1 MNDQQLRRLQA
12 LSLEMAAYFAAF
24 CRRQGLTCYLC
35 GGGCIGAVRH
45 GGFIPWD
52 DDLDFFMPRQDY
64 ERLKTLWADT
74 AQYTLA
80 WPSEDYNDHNM
91 FMTLRHK
98 GTTLVRPYQHG
109 LDIVHGVC
117 LDIFPLDG
125 CPTGL
130 RRWGQLFW
138 GSVYQLYCAQL
149 VPEHHG
155 KPVALLGRLLLA
167 AVPSAGARYRLWRMA
182 ERRMSRYPIRQCRY
196 VTEICAGP
204 RYMKN
209 RYPAAAFASAVWVP
223 FEGTALP
230 IPVGYD
236 AYLTMAFGDY
246 MTPPPP
252 AGRVPAHQAL
262 LLDTER
268 PYTHYMGE
276 KQ

>member
-1 MNDQQLRRLQA
+1 
-12 LSLEMAAYFAAF
+12 
-24 CRRQGLTCYLC
+24 
-35 GGGCIGAVRH
+35 
-45 GGFIPWD
+45 D

-98 GTTLVRPYQHG
+98 GTTLVRPYQQG

-276 KQ
+276 KK